1 MKIYLIAIGGS
12 AMHNLAIAL
21 KNKGFNVSGSDDE
34 VFEPSRSRLLKH
46 GLLPAKEGWDA
57 DRITNDIDVIILGMH
72 ARKDNPELQRALQ
85 LGLKVYSYPEYFYN
99 QTKDKKRVVI
109 SGSHGKTTITS
120 MVMHVLNYHGMKF
133 DYLVGA
139 QIEGFET
146 MVRIDDES
154 DLAIIEGDEYLSSP
168 IDRRPKFHWY
178 KPDVA
183 VLTGIAWDHINVF
196 PTFDD
201 YVRQFSMFVELVNPE
216 GCLIWYGRDENLK
229 SIIDNKH
236 KLRNIPYIEL
246 KYEIIEG
253 ATLVYYNN
261 QQYRLP
267 VFGAHNMQNLNAA
280 LLVCNEIGVDYD
292 AFFSA
297 IVSFKG
303 AAKRLQLIAEN
314 MNSAMYIDFAH
325 APSKLQATIKA
336 MKENFPKRFLVACI
350 ELHTFSSLNP
360 KFLSEYKDT
369 MRDADEAIVYFNPD
383 VLKHKQLDEVSPELV
398 AESFG
403 GNIQVFVDSQKLQDY
418 LKSMSWDNKNLL
430 MMSSGNFNGI
440 QFDKFG
446 DVIIN
451 QQ

>member
-1 MKIYLIAIGGS
+1 
-12 AMHNLAIAL
+12 
-21 KNKGFNVSGSDDE
+21 
-34 VFEPSRSRLLKH
+34 
-46 GLLPAKEGWDA
+46 
-57 DRITNDIDVIILGMH
+57 
-72 ARKDNPELQRALQ
+72 
-85 LGLKVYSYPEYFYN
+85 
-99 QTKDKKRVVI
+99 
-109 SGSHGKTTITS
+109 
-120 MVMHVLNYHGMKF
+120 
-133 DYLVGA
+133 
-139 QIEGFET
+139 
-146 MVRIDDES
+146 
-154 DLAIIEGDEYLSSP
+154 
-168 IDRRPKFHWY
+168 
-178 KPDVA
+178 
-183 VLTGIAWDHINVF
+183 
-196 PTFDD
+196 
-201 YVRQFSMFVELVNPE
+201 
-216 GCLIWYGRDENLK
+216 
-229 SIIDNKH
+229 
-236 KLRNIPYIEL
+236 
-246 KYEIIEG
+246 
-253 ATLVYYNN
+253 
-261 QQYRLP
+261 
-267 VFGAHNMQNLNAA
+267 MQNLNAA